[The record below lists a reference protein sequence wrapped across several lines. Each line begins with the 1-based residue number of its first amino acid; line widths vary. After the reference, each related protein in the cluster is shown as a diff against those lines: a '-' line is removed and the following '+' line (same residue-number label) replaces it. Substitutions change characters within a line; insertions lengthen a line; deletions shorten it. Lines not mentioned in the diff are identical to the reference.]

1 MSTYQS
7 ERALDALGDAT
18 RRRILELVRDRGP
31 TPVGAIAASLPVSRP
46 AVSQH
51 LRVLEG
57 ARLVASV
64 KDGTRHLYAVEP
76 DGLAEI
82 RLWLDGF
89 WDDALARFKRVAE
102 GSE

>member
-1 MSTYQS
+1 MF
-7 ERALDALGDAT
+7 DALGDPT
-18 RRRILELVRDRGP
+18 RRRVLELVRDHGP
-31 TPVGAIAASLPVSRP
+31 TPVGVIAASLPVSRP

-51 LRVLEG
+51 LRVLEAAG
-57 ARLVASV
+57 LVASV
-64 KDGTRHLYAVEP
+64 KDGTRHLYTVEP
-76 DGLAEI
+76 DGLAEL